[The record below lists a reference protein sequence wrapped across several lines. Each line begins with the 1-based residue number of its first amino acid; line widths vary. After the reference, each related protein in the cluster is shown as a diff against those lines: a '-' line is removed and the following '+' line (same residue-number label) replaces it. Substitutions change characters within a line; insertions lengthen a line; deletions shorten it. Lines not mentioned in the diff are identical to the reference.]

1 MKITDFDIFTLGEPA
16 TAGGATW
23 AGISIILRLTTS
35 EGIVG
40 YGESVPTLRVRPV
53 VESLREVGRFYKG
66 KDPADMELNHHEWHK
81 HDFYLPV
88 SFESTT
94 ALSAFDIAC
103 WDVIGKKLGEP
114 VHRLIGGSFRSSIR
128 LYSNGWYSDCVT
140 PEQFAARAKKYA
152 AMGYTALKFDPF
164 GKYYDWIDG
173 PGLELAYERVKAVKD
188 ATRGKVELLIEH
200 HGRFNPNSAIMAA
213 RKLEPLEPLFAEEPI
228 HPDNVEGL
236 RKYRESTRMRVALGE
251 RILTKEH
258 AAYVCSNHLTDFLQA
273 DITNIGGITQAKK
286 VSAIAE
292 AYGVEMAFHNAF
304 GPIQNA
310 ATLHVDAAIPNFLI
324 QESFYDVFP
333 EWKRKLV
340 KNGTPVKNGRSQVP
354 TKPGL
359 GVEVDDRVLDEHSF
373 KGQETFHPDDPVWVV
388 KDKWKK
394 S

>member
-1 MKITDFDIFTLGEPA
+1 MKITDFEIFTLGEP
-16 TAGGATW
+16 TSAGGATW
-23 AGISIILRLTTS
+23 AGISIILQLTTS
-35 EGIVG
+35 DGLVG
-40 YGESVPTLRVRPV
+40 YGEAVPTLRVRPV
-53 VESLREVGRFYKG
+53 VESLREVGRLYKG
-66 KDPADMELNHHEWHK
+66 KDPADLELNQHEWHK

-103 WDVIGKKLGEP
+103 WDLIGKQLGEP
-114 VHRLIGGSFRSSIR
+114 IHRLAGGSYRKSVR
-128 LYSNGWYSDCVT
+128 LYSNGWYSGCVT
-140 PEQFAARAKKYA
+140 PEQFAAKAKKFA
-152 AMGYTALKFDPF
+152 SMGYTALKFDPF
-164 GKYYDWIDG
+164 GRYYDWIDA
-173 PGLELAYERVKAVKD
+173 PGLGLAYERVKAVKE
-188 ATRGKVELLIEH
+188 ATRGKVDLLIEH

-213 RKLEPLEPLFAEEPI
+213 RKLEPLEPLFCEEPI

-236 RKYRESTRMRVALGE
+236 RKYRASTRVRVALGE

-273 DITNIGGITQAKK
+273 DITNIGGITQARK

-310 ATLHVDAAIPNFLI
+310 ATLQVDATIPNFLI

-333 EWKRKLV
+333 EWKRRLV
-340 KNGTPVKNGRSQVP
+340 KDGTPVLHGHSSVSS
-354 TKPGL
+354 KPGL
-359 GVEVDDRVLDEHSF
+359 GVEVDERVLKEHSF
-373 KGQETFHPDDPVWVV
+373 KGQETFDPDEPVWVV
-388 KDKWKK
+388 KDTWK